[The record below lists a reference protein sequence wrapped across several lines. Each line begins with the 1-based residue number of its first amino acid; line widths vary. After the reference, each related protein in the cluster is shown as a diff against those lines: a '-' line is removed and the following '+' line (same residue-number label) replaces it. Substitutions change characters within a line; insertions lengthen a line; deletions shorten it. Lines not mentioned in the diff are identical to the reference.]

1 VYRWELGL
9 VSVADGLEPVDG
21 DVAPTGGDE
30 VPPVEGVEEVG
41 ELAGRLPVPVDVDVA
56 VDDVDVDVAVDD
68 VDVDAPVP
76 LEVTCTCALAGGV
89 VNCW

>member
-1 VYRWELGL
+1 L
-9 VSVADGLEPVDG
+9 VSVTDGLEPVDG
-21 DVAPTGGDE
+21 DVALTGGDE

-56 VDDVDVDVAVDD
+56 VDDVDVD
-68 VDVDAPVP
+68 APVP
-76 LEVTCTCALAGGV
+76 LEVTCTRALAGGV

>member
-1 VYRWELGL
+1 M

-41 ELAGRLPVPVDVDVA
+41 ELAGRLPVPVDVDM
-56 VDDVDVDVAVDD
+56 AVDD

-76 LEVTCTCALAGGV
+76 LADWRPLIGV
-89 VNCW
+89 NLPRRLKDGAAVHDPTRTW

>member
-1 VYRWELGL
+1 M
-9 VSVADGLEPVDG
+9 DG
-21 DVAPTGGDE
+21 DVALTGGDE

-56 VDDVDVDVAVDD
+56 VDDVDVDEDE
-68 VDVDAPVP
+68 PVP
-76 LEVTCTCALAGGV
+76 LEVTCTRALAGGV

>member
-1 VYRWELGL
+1 VYRWEVGL

-41 ELAGRLPVPVDVDVA
+41 ELVGRLPVP
-56 VDDVDVDVAVDD
+56 VDVDVAVDD